1 MNSVSLGLFVGLV
14 SASILFFV
22 CFIIFSS
29 LTYKRRFNETY
40 DPRNHFPYEYNFD
53 GGFKENILGNICLI
67 FAILFSMGS
76 YAIASGYFFEN
87 GNVLFAIISG
97 LFFCVTVLFVNFVP
111 LKLLRFHVISAII
124 SFVAAFVT
132 PSAIGL
138 AAFNSYKVTNNPFT
152 LVVMIMSITIAVFFF
167 AVVMNPRLS
176 LKIQMIVGK
185 DKDGN
190 EKYIRPKYIV
200 FGLSEWFINFGLI
213 ASNLL
218 FLLLIISFLQ

>member
-1 MNSVSLGLFVGLV
+1 MNSGSLGLFVGLV

-22 CFIIFSS
+22 CFVVFSN
-29 LTYKRRFNETY
+29 LTYKKRFDETY
-40 DPRNHFPYEYNFD
+40 DFRNHFPYEYNY
-53 GGFKENILGNICLI
+53 GNGFKDNILGNICLL
-67 FAILFSMGS
+67 FAVLFSLGS
-76 YAIASGYFFEN
+76 YGIAAGYFFDN
-87 GNVLFAIISG
+87 GNVLFAIIAG
-97 LFFCVTVLFVNFVP
+97 LFFSITVLFVNLVP

-138 AAFNSYKVTNNPFT
+138 AAFNSYKETNNVFT
-152 LVVMIMSITIAVFFF
+152 LVVMILSITLAVFFF

-190 EKYIRPKYIV
+190 EKYIRPKFIV
-200 FGLSEWFINFGLI
+200 FALSEWFINVGLI
-213 ASNLL
+213 ISNLL